1 MAADVRTEPVD
12 NHDDDK
18 DDDYDNHDDNDF
30 EIKE

>member
-1 MAADVRTEPVD
+1 MAAYVRTEPVD